1 MLEAMNGP
9 ALREI
14 VIGHREQM
22 GLCKTLELIAD
33 ALPNNID
40 PALYKAAA
48 GSIHRVMTRVAQVEQ
63 EALAREMAA
72 HGPRRTLDLT
82 ATIKRLQQENAED
95 LSYAE
100 ELQETL
106 KELSEGRRTVSADA
120 LGYMLRGF
128 FESRRRR
135 IALEREILDALAA
148 PSR

>member
-1 MLEAMNGP
+1 MLESLNGS

-14 VIGHREQM
+14 VVGHGEQI
-22 GLCKTLELIAD
+22 GLCKTLEMIAD

-40 PALYKAAA
+40 PAVCKAAA
-48 GSIHRVMTRVAQVEQ
+48 GTIHRIMTRVVQVEQ
-63 EALAREMAA
+63 GALASELAE
-72 HGPRRTLDLT
+72 HGPKRVLDLT
-82 ATIKRLQQENAED
+82 ATVQRLLRENAED

-106 KELSEGRRTVSADA
+106 RELSEGHRTVSADA

-135 IALEREILDALAA
+135 IALEREILGALAV
-148 PSR
+148 PIQ

>member
-1 MLEAMNGP
+1 MLEALNGP

-14 VIGHREQM
+14 VAGHREQM
-22 GLCKTLELIAD
+22 GLCRTLELIAD

-40 PALYKAAA
+40 PALCKAAA
-48 GSIHRVMTRVAQVEQ
+48 GSIHRVMTRVVQVEQ
-63 EALAREMAA
+63 EVLADEVAA
-72 HGPRRTLDLT
+72 RGPKRVLDLS
-82 ATIKRLQQENAED
+82 ATIERLQRENAED

-106 KELSEGRRTVSADA
+106 RELGEGHRTVSTDA

-135 IALEREILDALAA
+135 IALESEILDALAA
-148 PSR
+148 PPP